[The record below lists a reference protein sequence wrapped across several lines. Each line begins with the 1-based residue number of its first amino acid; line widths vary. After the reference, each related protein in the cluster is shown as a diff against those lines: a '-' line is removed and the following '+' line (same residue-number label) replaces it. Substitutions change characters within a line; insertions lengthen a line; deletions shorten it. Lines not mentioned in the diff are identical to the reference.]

1 MTLEEI
7 AKRLGCT
14 YSNVS
19 WLLRHGVIRGAKQD
33 GHWIVT
39 DKDIWDYLHRER
51 KNSHPKHVLQVGDTF
66 GFWTVLEPNLYN
78 KQGQR
83 VAL

>member
-19 WLLRHGVIRGAKQD
+19 WLLRHGVIRGVKQD
-33 GHWIVT
+33 GHWVVT
-39 DKDIWDYLHRER
+39 DKDIWNYLHRER
-51 KNSHPKHVLQVGDTF
+51 KNSHPKHVLQVGGYLWLLDS
-66 GFWTVLEPNLYN
+66 P
-78 KQGQR
+78 
-83 VAL
+83 